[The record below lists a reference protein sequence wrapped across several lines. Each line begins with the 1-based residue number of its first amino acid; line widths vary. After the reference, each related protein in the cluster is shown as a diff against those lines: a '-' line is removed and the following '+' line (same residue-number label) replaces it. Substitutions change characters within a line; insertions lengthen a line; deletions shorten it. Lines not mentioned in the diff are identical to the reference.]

1 MTKIIT
7 LTRGFKAMVDDE
19 DYEWLNQWK
28 WSATQNGYAYR
39 RGPMNIYMHNAIMKN
54 TSGTE
59 VDHVHGIAFDNRKS
73 ELRICTHAENCANGK
88 IRNTNTSGYK
98 GVSWHKQTGKWR
110 AYIVKSNKQTSLGLF
125 DNVIDAIDSG
135 GFGRALDGNDEE
147 PFKGGPGPCRHK
159 RRNSHNTFQVKFSA
173 CRSI

>member
-1 MTKIIT
+1 MPATWLRPGIDRNPKEVPMTKIIT
-7 LTRGFKAMVDDE
+7 LTRGFEAMVDDE

-125 DNVIDAIDSG
+125 DNVIDAAHAYDKVAYEL
-135 GFGRALDGNDEE
+135 FGEFAHTN
-147 PFKGGPGPCRHK
+147 
-159 RRNSHNTFQVKFSA
+159 FQEGLTQ
-173 CRSI
+173 